1 MASQFSPPPPPPPAS
16 NPFTSA
22 PLPKHSLTQN
32 ELSLPSAKR
41 PRLSPGPGQ
50 FNPTPF
56 PSSPFST
63 PGANSPITPSLALPI
78 GPSTNIPTYS
88 FNTPQPYQSQQPS
101 QQQNQHVKFASA
113 VMGPPER
120 PAQRPARDET
130 VEGKNTDPND
140 LTDIVTAS
148 GIDLREEE
156 NYLMHSYRNRTN
168 EANSTTAFGGQP
180 ASSAAPHGN
189 FHTWAQSNLG
199 SQPAFQGHGPISSPP
214 RTQQSIEEEAEAKL
228 RRAARAHAESRAREL
243 NDPFLKAGN
252 IRNKLQQKTYQSQIR
267 FSADGR
273 PGATDLPKYY
283 GSVMTGSDGIGVVQ
297 AHGSGLV
304 HAGSPI
310 EHLLALL
317 SIATKERLRG
327 ILEDSIGVAR
337 SRRYGSH
344 GLVPPDFAS
353 IATGEGQ
360 QQDAVAQPE
369 SITGTAWDRT
379 AEGAASPNGQHL
391 TAAQK
396 CMFIRRRSQA
406 LC

>member
-1 MASQFSPPPPPPPAS
+1 
-16 NPFTSA
+16 
-22 PLPKHSLTQN
+22 
-32 ELSLPSAKR
+32 
-41 PRLSPGPGQ
+41 
-50 FNPTPF
+50 
-56 PSSPFST
+56 
-63 PGANSPITPSLALPI
+63 
-78 GPSTNIPTYS
+78 
-88 FNTPQPYQSQQPS
+88 
-101 QQQNQHVKFASA
+101 
-113 VMGPPER
+113 MGPPER

-168 EANSTTAFGGQP
+168 EATTTTPFGVQP
-180 ASSAAPHGN
+180 GSSATPHGN
-189 FHTWAQSNLG
+189 FHTWTQSNLG
-199 SQPAFQGHGPISSPP
+199 SQPAFQGHGPISSAP
-214 RTQQSIEEEAEAKL
+214 RTQQSVEEEAEARA
-228 RRAARAHAESRAREL
+228 RRAARTHAESRAREL

-283 GSVMTGSDGIGVVQ
+283 GSVVTGSDGIGVVQ

-304 HAGSPI
+304 YAGSPI
-310 EHLLALL
+310 EDLLALL
-317 SIATKERLRG
+317 SIAAKERLRG

-360 QQDAVAQPE
+360 QQDAIAQPQ
-369 SITGTAWDRT
+369 SITGTAWDQT
-379 AEGAASPNGQHL
+379 AESATSPKGQDP
-391 TAAQK
+391 TVAQK
-396 CMFIRRRSQA
+396 CTFNR
-406 LC
+406 